1 MRSQLYSFRGYQ
13 TILIPISDKLTT
25 VEIKAVAPIRA
36 RQQLYNL
43 IQATG
48 GRGFFRDS
56 LLRFLSITLT
66 AFEQSLKYGDFSKI

>member
-13 TILIPISDKLTT
+13 TILIPIGDKLTT
-25 VEIKAVAPIRA
+25 VEIKAVAPIRD

-48 GRGFFRDS
+48 GWGFFRDY